1 MSSSLLDNPVQA
13 ILYLRELTTI
23 VQNQQ
28 SLIQTQRSRIEE
40 LDRRVDELIGE
51 NRHLRDVR
59 VQQHQHPYP
68 TYPHHLLHHHHQLHP
83 DLGCLHH
90 LHLAQDPQ
98 IKSSTTS
105 SAASPAPE
113 QTAAPEQQVDGAA
126 VVRAPSAEP
135 LDPGDMQLVPAELTT
150 DSPVESEPENGGSC
164 TGCRSLVPMTPTTLC
179 RSLALAKTSESETVL
194 HQFCCPAPEHPEVDV
209 SGASSGR
216 LLSLEDGS
224 SSGGRDADGTTAKRE
239 GPSDYE
245 ISLENKNKQI
255 EDLEQRYGGHL
266 IARRAA
272 RRIQTAFRQYQLSKN
287 FQKIRN
293 SLSESKLPRRISLRQ
308 PSPSGRA
315 RNSTQRHSYSL
326 HPGGGQIPLRSKTP
340 PPPPCRSTSL
350 PPSPAS
356 APAAAAAPTSGAPPS
371 QSPGPSLSQLEDC
384 FSEQLHS
391 LAQSID
397 EALRGWSVS
406 EGSEG
411 QGLLMDP
418 GALCAAAESACLP
431 RSASSLL
438 MAFRDVTV
446 HIDSNSSYTIS
457 SATTTT
463 TTTSLG
469 NAGGEAG
476 SRKTSLSGMGFVGGE
491 SGEEPDFP
499 APPPSE
505 ELENLDPGSRRG
517 SAVPLPGGAPY
528 SDGISD
534 KAGSTSTSTSA
545 AIVTS
550 AQSDQQPAQIYTQYQ
565 QYHYT
570 HPQQLATGGGPDA
583 LQALVVSLPR
593 DRCQD
598 PAACRS
604 PTLSTDTHR
613 KRLYR
618 IGLNLF
624 NVNPEKGIHFLIT
637 RGFVPDT
644 AIGVAHFLLQR
655 KGLSRQ
661 MIGEFLGNSKLQFN
675 RDVLDC
681 VVDEM
686 DFSGME
692 LDEALRK
699 FQAHVR
705 VQGEAQKV
713 ERLIEAFSQRYCM
726 CNPDVVQQ
734 FHNPD
739 TIFILAFAVVL
750 LNTDMYSP
758 NIKPQRK
765 MGLDDFIRNLR
776 GVDDGADI
784 PREMVAGIYERIQ
797 QRELRSNEDHVT
809 YVSRVEQSILGLK
822 TILAVPHR
830 RLVCCC
836 RLFEV
841 PDANKPHKQKLSQ
854 LQREVFLFNDLL
866 LILKLCPKKKT
877 SASYTFCKAMG
888 LLGMQFHLFS
898 NEYYAHGVTMLS
910 PFTSEKKQ
918 LVSFCSPSGEELR
931 KFAEELREAISEVN
945 EMEHIH
951 IQWELERQQGIQPH
965 SIHTNGG
972 QMDAH
977 TGHGS
982 PSGQQDVYDKS
993 GNNNAVEVSI
1003 HNRLQTYQL
1012 SPPSVEPTTPLA
1024 LTAPPA
1030 LLGPAPAGE
1039 LRPETLIQCQQ
1050 IVKVIVVDQSGR
1062 GRMEAFLS
1070 QGPAAHQLLR
1080 SAMSTPVHVQG
1091 DGPQPPLPPPPP
1103 PYNHPHQFCP
1113 PDSPMPLH
1121 HTMPL
1126 TRRRNSSGSRSIV

>member
-1 MSSSLLDNPVQA
+1 M
-13 ILYLRELTTI
+13 
-23 VQNQQ
+23 
-28 SLIQTQRSRIEE
+28 
-40 LDRRVDELIGE
+40 
-51 NRHLRDVR
+51 
-59 VQQHQHPYP
+59 
-68 TYPHHLLHHHHQLHP
+68 
-83 DLGCLHH
+83 
-90 LHLAQDPQ
+90 
-98 IKSSTTS
+98 
-105 SAASPAPE
+105 
-113 QTAAPEQQVDGAA
+113 
-126 VVRAPSAEP
+126 
-135 LDPGDMQLVPAELTT
+135 
-150 DSPVESEPENGGSC
+150 
-164 TGCRSLVPMTPTTLC
+164 
-179 RSLALAKTSESETVL
+179 
-194 HQFCCPAPEHPEVDV
+194 F
-209 SGASSGR
+209 
-216 LLSLEDGS
+216 
-224 SSGGRDADGTTAKRE
+224 
-239 GPSDYE
+239 
-245 ISLENKNKQI
+245 
-255 EDLEQRYGGHL
+255 LEQKYGGHL

-293 SLSESKLPRRISLRQ
+293 SLSESKLPRRISLRH
-308 PSPSGRA
+308 PSPSA
-315 RNSTQRHSYSL
+315 AA
-326 HPGGGQIPLRSKTP
+326 
-340 PPPPCRSTSL
+340 
-350 PPSPAS
+350 PSPAS
-356 APAAAAAPTSGAPPS
+356 TTAPP
-371 QSPGPSLSQLEDC
+371 QTPGPTLTQLEDC

-397 EALRGWSVS
+397 DALRGWSIS
-406 EGSEG
+406 EGGEG
-411 QGLLMDP
+411 KGLLMDP
-418 GALCAAAESACLP
+418 GALRAAAESACLP

-463 TTTSLG
+463 TTSLG
-469 NAGGEAG
+469 NAGGRQAG
-476 SRKTSLSGMGFVGGE
+476 SRKSSVSGTAAGGDDQ
-491 SGEEPDFP
+491 SAEEPEFP

-505 ELENLDPGSRRG
+505 ELEMVDPGSRRG
-517 SAVPLPGGAPY
+517 SAVPVPMGSGMEGE
-528 SDGISD
+528 SGSD
-534 KAGSTSTSTSA
+534 KLGSSSTSTSTS
-545 AIVTS
+545 TS
-550 AQSDQQPAQIYTQYQ
+550 ISTS
-565 QYHYT
+565 T
-570 HPQQLATGGGPDA
+570 HPEA

-598 PAACRS
+598 PASCRS

-624 NVNPEKGIHFLIT
+624 NVNPERGIHFLIT

-866 LILKLCPKKKT
+866 LILKLCPKKKS

-898 NEYYAHGVTMLS
+898 NEYYAHGITMLS

-931 KFAEELREAISEVN
+931 KFAEELREAIAEERGIRASIYANAQTRTYGLCWAGFSFFLSGV
-945 EMEHIH
+945 IG
-951 IQWELERQQGIQPH
+951 ELERQQGIQPH
-965 SIHTNGG
+965 GIHSNGG
-972 QMDAH
+972 QVDTH

-982 PSGQQDVYDKS
+982 PSGA
-993 GNNNAVEVSI
+993 GFA
-1003 HNRLQTYQL
+1003 H
-1012 SPPSVEPTTPLA
+1012 
-1024 LTAPPA
+1024 TA
-1030 LLGPAPAGE
+1030 
-1039 LRPETLIQCQQ
+1039 
-1050 IVKVIVVDQSGR
+1050 
-1062 GRMEAFLS
+1062 
-1070 QGPAAHQLLR
+1070 
-1080 SAMSTPVHVQG
+1080 
-1091 DGPQPPLPPPPP
+1091 
-1103 PYNHPHQFCP
+1103 
-1113 PDSPMPLH
+1113 
-1121 HTMPL
+1121 
-1126 TRRRNSSGSRSIV
+1126 

>member
-1 MSSSLLDNPVQA
+1 MSSSLLENPVQA

-28 SLIQTQRSRIEE
+28 SLIQTQRARIEE

-59 VQQHQHPYP
+59 VQQQHPYFH
-68 TYPHHLLHHHHQLHP
+68 HHLLQHHHNHP
-83 DLGCLHH
+83 QQQPDPTCHH
-90 LHLAQDPQ
+90 HGQHNQDKASP
-98 IKSSTTS
+98 TAENAA
-105 SAASPAPE
+105 AASPALE
-113 QTAAPEQQVDGAA
+113 VQAPP
-126 VVRAPSAEP
+126 PS
-135 LDPGDMQLVPAELTT
+135 LDPGDMQLVPADPSTV
-150 DSPVESEPENGGSC
+150 SPVESDPENGGSC
-164 TGCRSLVPMTPTTLC
+164 AGCRSLVPMTPTTLC
-179 RSLALAKTSESETVL
+179 RSLALARKNESETVL
-194 HQFCCPAPEHPEVDV
+194 HQFCCPAPEHPENDATGSAGVP
-209 SGASSGR
+209 
-216 LLSLEDGS
+216 LLSLEDGTS
-224 SSGGRDADGTTAKRE
+224 SHAQPVEGTKRE
-239 GPSDYE
+239 GPSEY
-245 ISLENKNKQI
+245 ENKNKQI
-255 EDLEQRYGGHL
+255 EELELKYGGHL

-272 RRIQTAFRQYQLSKN
+272 CRIQTAFRQYQLSKN

-308 PSPSGRA
+308 PSPSGHN
-315 RNSTQRHSYSL
+315 RNSTQRHSYTL
-326 HPGGGQIPLRSKTP
+326 HPGGAQVPLRSKTP

-356 APAAAAAPTSGAPPS
+356 APTAPASSTAQPPP
-371 QSPGPSLSQLEDC
+371 QTPTPGPSLTQLEDC

-397 EALRGWSVS
+397 DALRGWSLS
-406 EGSEG
+406 GEGGEG
-411 QGLLMDP
+411 KGLLMDA
-418 GALCAAAESACLP
+418 GALRVAAESAALP

-446 HIDSNSSYTIS
+446 HIDTNSSYTIS

-463 TTTSLG
+463 TTSLG
-469 NAGGEAG
+469 TAGGGGPG
-476 SRKTSLSGMGFVGGE
+476 SRKTSVSGL
-491 SGEEPDFP
+491 GEEEPEFP

-505 ELENLDPGSRRG
+505 ELEIADPGSRRG
-517 SAVPLPGGAPY
+517 SAVPLPG
-528 SDGISD
+528 
-534 KAGSTSTSTSA
+534 AGVGLEGEMGPSSISTSTSTAVS
-545 AIVTS
+545 TGT
-550 AQSDQQPAQIYTQYQ
+550 QSTQQPSQIYTQYQ

-570 HPQQLATGGGPDA
+570 HPPQTPGGPTPEN
-583 LQALVVSLPR
+583 LQALVVSVPR

-598 PAACRS
+598 PALCRS

-624 NVNPEKGIHFLIT
+624 NVNPERGIHFLIT

-661 MIGEFLGNSKLQFN
+661 MIGEFLGNAKLQFN

-841 PDANKPHKQKLSQ
+841 PDANKAHKQKLSQ
-854 LQREVFLFNDLL
+854 MQREVFLFNDLL
-866 LILKLCPKKKT
+866 LILKLCPKKK
-877 SASYTFCKAMG
+877 SAACYTFCKAMG

-898 NEYYAHGVTMLS
+898 NEYYAHGITMMS

-931 KFAEELREAISEVN
+931 KFAEELREAIAEVN
-945 EMEHIH
+945 EMEQIH
-951 IQWELERQQGIQPH
+951 IQWELERQQGIQH

-972 QMDAH
+972 QVDH

-982 PSGQQDVYDKS
+982 PSGTQDVYDKT
-993 GNNNAVEVSI
+993 GNNNTVEAAD
-1003 HNRLQTYQL
+1003 L
-1012 SPPSVEPTTPLA
+1012 SAEPA
-1024 LTAPPA
+1024 
-1030 LLGPAPAGE
+1030 
-1039 LRPETLIQCQQ
+1039 R
-1050 IVKVIVVDQSGR
+1050 
-1062 GRMEAFLS
+1062 
-1070 QGPAAHQLLR
+1070 H
-1080 SAMSTPVHVQG
+1080 
-1091 DGPQPPLPPPPP
+1091 
-1103 PYNHPHQFCP
+1103 
-1113 PDSPMPLH
+1113 
-1121 HTMPL
+1121 
-1126 TRRRNSSGSRSIV
+1126 

>member
-1 MSSSLLDNPVQA
+1 MMMSSSLLENPVQA

-28 SLIQTQRSRIEE
+28 SLIQTQRSRIEA

-51 NRHLRDVR
+51 NRHLQDVR
-59 VQQHQHPYP
+59 VQQEHPYHHQYHHHPDPSCFHQHP
-68 TYPHHLLHHHHQLHP
+68 HP
-83 DLGCLHH
+83 
-90 LHLAQDPQ
+90 QDPQ
-98 IKSSTTS
+98 VKTS
-105 SAASPAPE
+105 VGSLPDQA
-113 QTAAPEQQVDGAA
+113 AAPAEVEVTP
-126 VVRAPSAEP
+126 VVQP
-135 LDPGDMQLVPAELTT
+135 LPPQPMDPGDMQLVPADLSTV
-150 DSPVESEPENGGSC
+150 SPVDSDPENGGSFQS
-164 TGCRSLVPMTPTTLC
+164 CRSVVLMTPTTLC
-179 RSLALAKTSESETVL
+179 QSLALARNSESENVL
-194 HQFCCPAPEHPEVDV
+194 HQFCCPAPEHPEADTTG
-209 SGASSGR
+209 SSSGQM
-216 LLSLEDGS
+216 LSLEDGT
-224 SSGGRDADGTTAKRE
+224 SSGGGQEVEGTKRE
-239 GPSDYE
+239 GPSKYE

-255 EDLEQRYGGHL
+255 DELEQKYGGHL

-293 SLSESKLPRRISLRQ
+293 SLSESKLPRRISLRH
-308 PSPSGRA
+308 PSPSGRN
-315 RNSTQRHSYSL
+315 RNTAQRHSYSL
-326 HPGGGQIPLRSKTP
+326 HPAGVQIPLRSKTPP

-356 APAAAAAPTSGAPPS
+356 TPAAGR
-371 QSPGPSLSQLEDC
+371 SPGPAPPQTPGQTLTQLEDC
-384 FSEQLHS
+384 FSDQLHS

-397 EALRGWSVS
+397 DTLRGWSLS
-406 EGSEG
+406 EGG
-411 QGLLMDP
+411 DGKGLLMDP
-418 GALCAAAESACLP
+418 GALRAAAESARLP

-446 HIDSNSSYTIS
+446 HIDSNNSYTIS
-457 SATTTT
+457 TATTT

-469 NAGGEAG
+469 NAGGGESG
-476 SRKTSLSGMGFVGGE
+476 SRKTSMSGMAGG
-491 SGEEPDFP
+491 GDGHCAEEPEFP
-499 APPPSE
+499 APPPIE
-505 ELENLDPGSRRG
+505 ELQMADLGSRRG
-517 SAVPLPGGAPY
+517 SVVPVGGGGGMEGE
-528 SDGISD
+528 SGLNRL
-534 KAGSTSTSTSA
+534 GSTSTSTSTS
-545 AIVTS
+545 ISTS
-550 AQSDQQPAQIYTQYQ
+550 AQSNQQPAQIYTQYH

-570 HPQQLATGGGPDA
+570 HPQQIPGGPSPEA

-598 PAACRS
+598 PATCRS

-624 NVNPEKGIHFLIT
+624 NVNPERGVHFLIT

-675 RDVLDC
+675 RDVLD
-681 VVDEM
+681 
-686 DFSGME
+686 
-692 LDEALRK
+692 
-699 FQAHVR
+699 
-705 VQGEAQKV
+705 
-713 ERLIEAFSQRYCM
+713 QRYCM

-809 YVSRVEQSILGLK
+809 YVSHVEQSILGLK
-822 TILAVPHR
+822 TVLAVPHR

-866 LILKLCPKKKT
+866 LILKLCPKKKS

-898 NEYYAHGVTMLS
+898 NEYYAHGITMLS

-931 KFAEELREAISEVN
+931 KFAEELREAITEVN
-945 EMEHIH
+945 EMEQIH
-951 IQWELERQQGIQPH
+951 IQWELERQQGIQP
-965 SIHTNGG
+965 SGIHTNGG
-972 QMDAH
+972 QVDTH

-982 PSGQQDVYDKS
+982 PSGQQDAYDKT
-993 GNNNAVEVSI
+993 GNNNTVEVSI

-1012 SPPSVEPTTPLA
+1012 SQPSIESMPLA
-1024 LTAPPA
+1024 LAATPA
-1030 LLGPAPAGE
+1030 LLSSIQPGE

-1070 QGPAAHQLLR
+1070 QGPATHQLIQ
-1080 SAMSTPVHVQG
+1080 SAMSTPVHVREG

-1113 PDSPMPLH
+1113 PDSPTPFH
-1121 HTMPL
+1121 HTLPL

>member
-1 MSSSLLDNPVQA
+1 
-13 ILYLRELTTI
+13 
-23 VQNQQ
+23 
-28 SLIQTQRSRIEE
+28 
-40 LDRRVDELIGE
+40 
-51 NRHLRDVR
+51 
-59 VQQHQHPYP
+59 
-68 TYPHHLLHHHHQLHP
+68 
-83 DLGCLHH
+83 
-90 LHLAQDPQ
+90 
-98 IKSSTTS
+98 
-105 SAASPAPE
+105 
-113 QTAAPEQQVDGAA
+113 
-126 VVRAPSAEP
+126 
-135 LDPGDMQLVPAELTT
+135 
-150 DSPVESEPENGGSC
+150 
-164 TGCRSLVPMTPTTLC
+164 
-179 RSLALAKTSESETVL
+179 
-194 HQFCCPAPEHPEVDV
+194 
-209 SGASSGR
+209 
-216 LLSLEDGS
+216 
-224 SSGGRDADGTTAKRE
+224 
-239 GPSDYE
+239 
-245 ISLENKNKQI
+245 
-255 EDLEQRYGGHL
+255 
-266 IARRAA
+266 
-272 RRIQTAFRQYQLSKN
+272 RIQTAFRQYQLSKN

-293 SLSESKLPRRISLRQ
+293 SLSESKLPRRISLRH
-308 PSPSGRA
+308 PSPSA
-315 RNSTQRHSYSL
+315 AT
-326 HPGGGQIPLRSKTP
+326 
-340 PPPPCRSTSL
+340 
-350 PPSPAS
+350 PSPALN
-356 APAAAAAPTSGAPPS
+356 TAPP
-371 QSPGPSLSQLEDC
+371 QTPGPTLTQLEDC

-397 EALRGWSVS
+397 DALRGWSLS
-406 EGSEG
+406 EGGEG
-411 QGLLMDP
+411 KGLLMDP
-418 GALCAAAESACLP
+418 GALRAAAESAGLP

-469 NAGGEAG
+469 NAGGEP
-476 SRKTSLSGMGFVGGE
+476 E
-491 SGEEPDFP
+491 FP

-505 ELENLDPGSRRG
+505 ELEMVDPGSRRG
-517 SAVPLPGGAPY
+517 SAAPTPAGGGMEVEGS
-528 SDGISD
+528 SDRLGSN
-534 KAGSTSTSTSA
+534 STSTSTS
-545 AIVTS
+545 TS
-550 AQSDQQPAQIYTQYQ
+550 ISTSTQSNQQPAQIYTQYQ

-570 HPQQLATGGGPDA
+570 HPQQIAGGASPDTM
-583 LQALVVSLPR
+583 QALVVSLPR

-598 PAACRS
+598 PVSCRS

-624 NVNPEKGIHFLIT
+624 NVNPERGIHFLIT

-866 LILKLCPKKKT
+866 LILKLCPKKKS

-898 NEYYAHGVTMLS
+898 NEYYAHGITMLS

-931 KFAEELREAISEVN
+931 KFAEELREAIAEVN
-945 EMEHIH
+945 EMEQIH
-951 IQWELERQQGIQPH
+951 IQCKDGRTHTSSYENTNTHILDFIGLVAIYLSGVLGELERQQGIQPH
-965 SIHTNGG
+965 GIHTNGG
-972 QMDAH
+972 QVDTH

-982 PSGQQDVYDKS
+982 PSG
-993 GNNNAVEVSI
+993 
-1003 HNRLQTYQL
+1003 
-1012 SPPSVEPTTPLA
+1012 
-1024 LTAPPA
+1024 
-1030 LLGPAPAGE
+1030 AGF
-1039 LRPETLIQCQQ
+1039 
-1050 IVKVIVVDQSGR
+1050 
-1062 GRMEAFLS
+1062 AH
-1070 QGPAAHQLLR
+1070 AA
-1080 SAMSTPVHVQG
+1080 
-1091 DGPQPPLPPPPP
+1091 
-1103 PYNHPHQFCP
+1103 
-1113 PDSPMPLH
+1113 
-1121 HTMPL
+1121 
-1126 TRRRNSSGSRSIV
+1126 

>member
-1 MSSSLLDNPVQA
+1 MMSSSLLENPVQA

-28 SLIQTQRSRIEE
+28 SLIQTQRARIEE

-59 VQQHQHPYP
+59 VQQQLPY
-68 TYPHHLLHHHHQLHP
+68 YHHHLHHHHP
-83 DLGCLHH
+83 DSSCHH
-90 LHLAQDPQ
+90 HQENQDKASPAAEN
-98 IKSSTTS
+98 
-105 SAASPAPE
+105 AASPALD
-113 QTAAPEQQVDGAA
+113 AAPAVQAPPQQ
-126 VVRAPSAEP
+126 P
-135 LDPGDMQLVPAELTT
+135 LDPGDMQLVPADPSTV
-150 DSPVESEPENGGSC
+150 SPVESDPENGSNC
-164 TGCRSLVPMTPTTLC
+164 PSCRSLVPMTPTTLC
-179 RSLALAKTSESETVL
+179 RSLALARKSESETVL
-194 HQFCCPAPEHPEVDV
+194 HQFCCPAPEHPEAPD
-209 SGASSGR
+209 STGSAGAP
-216 LLSLEDGS
+216 LLSLEDGTS
-224 SSGGRDADGTTAKRE
+224 SCAQPVEGTKRE
-239 GPSDYE
+239 GPSEY
-245 ISLENKNKQI
+245 ENKNKQI
-255 EDLEQRYGGHL
+255 EELELKYGGHL

-272 RRIQTAFRQYQLSKN
+272 CRIQTAFRQYQLSKN

-308 PSPSGRA
+308 PSPSGRS
-315 RNSTQRHSYSL
+315 RNSTQRHSYTL
-326 HPGGGQIPLRSKTP
+326 HPGGGPVPIRSKTP

-356 APAAAAAPTSGAPPS
+356 APNAPPAS
-371 QSPGPSLSQLEDC
+371 TAPQPPLQTPTPGPSLTQLEDC

-397 EALRGWSVS
+397 EALRGWSLS
-406 EGSEG
+406 GEAGEGK
-411 QGLLMDP
+411 GLLMDP
-418 GALCAAAESACLP
+418 GALRVAAESAALP

-446 HIDSNSSYTIS
+446 HIDTNSSYTIS

-469 NAGGEAG
+469 TAGGAAPG
-476 SRKTSLSGMGFVGGE
+476 SRKTSVSGLGDDD
-491 SGEEPDFP
+491 DFP

-505 ELENLDPGSRRG
+505 ELEIGDPGSRRG
-517 SAVPLPGGAPY
+517 STVPLPGGAG
-528 SDGISD
+528 GIEGEM
-534 KAGSTSTSTSA
+534 GSTSTSTSTA
-545 AIVTS
+545 VSTGT
-550 AQSDQQPAQIYTQYQ
+550 QSTQQPAQIYTQYQ

-570 HPQQLATGGGPDA
+570 HPSQAPGGPTPES
-583 LQALVVSLPR
+583 LQALVVSVPR

-598 PAACRS
+598 PALCRS

-624 NVNPEKGIHFLIT
+624 NVNPERGIHFLIT

-661 MIGEFLGNSKLQFN
+661 MIGEFLGNAKLQFN

-784 PREMVAGIYERIQ
+784 PRDMVSGIYERIQ

-841 PDANKPHKQKLSQ
+841 PDANKAHKQKLSQ
-854 LQREVFLFNDLL
+854 MQREVFLFNDLL
-866 LILKLCPKKKT
+866 LILKMCPKKK
-877 SASYTFCKAMG
+877 SAACYTFCKAMG

-898 NEYYAHGVTMLS
+898 NEYYAHGITMMS

-931 KFAEELREAISEVN
+931 KFAEELREAIAEVN
-945 EMEHIH
+945 EMEQIH
-951 IQWELERQQGIQPH
+951 IQWELERQQGIQH
-965 SIHTNGG
+965 GIHTNGG
-972 QMDAH
+972 QVEH

-982 PSGQQDVYDKS
+982 PSGAQDVYDKT
-993 GNNNAVEVSI
+993 GNNNTVEVSI

-1012 SPPSVEPTTPLA
+1012 SQPAIESAPLA
-1024 LTAPPA
+1024 LTGPPA
-1030 LLGPAPAGE
+1030 LLSPVQAGE

-1070 QGPAAHQLLR
+1070 QGPATHQLIQ
-1080 SAMSTPVHVQG
+1080 SALSTPVRVPS

-1126 TRRRNSSGSRSIV
+1126 IRRRNSSGSRSIV